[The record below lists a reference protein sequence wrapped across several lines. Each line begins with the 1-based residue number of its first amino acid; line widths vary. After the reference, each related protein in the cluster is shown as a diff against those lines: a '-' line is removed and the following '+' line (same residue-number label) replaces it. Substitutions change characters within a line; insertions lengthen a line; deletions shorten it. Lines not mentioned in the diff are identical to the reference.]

1 MVAQLTRGLVRL
13 LQFDAALLQRS
24 LHLNLHNNDFVASDR
39 ELALFIL
46 HCLLRLLSRLHSIM
60 ALENLF

>member
-1 MVAQLTRGLVRL
+1 VVAHLTHDLVRL
-13 LQFDAALLQRS
+13 LQFDVVLLQRS

-39 ELALFIL
+39 ELVLFIL
-46 HCLLRLLSRLHSIM
+46 HCLLRLFNRLHSIL

>member
-1 MVAQLTRGLVRL
+1 
-13 LQFDAALLQRS
+13 
-24 LHLNLHNNDFVASDR
+24 LNLHNNDFVASDR